1 MDIYTATPELYSR
14 YGFGE
19 EAIMTRIRDDGR
31 AVCHY
36 HHLLR
41 SFSRFGDWG

>member
-1 MDIYTATPELYSR
+1 MDIYTATLELYSK

-31 AVCHY
+31 ATGHY
-36 HHLLR
+36 YHL
-41 SFSRFGDWG
+41 